1 MTYKEMV
8 VKTVRMAC
16 QDLSEQI
23 EDLVPD
29 SEGLFEVTV
38 KLKIPTLSNRME
50 ELPTFKVAIN
60 GYPKRT
66 TVEKMIDL
74 KVDE

>member
-38 KLKIPTLSNRME
+38 KLKIPTRADRIE
-50 ELPTFKVAIN
+50 ELPTFKVSVN
-60 GYPKRT
+60 GYPKRL
-66 TVEKMIDL
+66 TVEKMVDL
-74 KVDE
+74 RVDE

>member
-8 VKTVRMAC
+8 VKTVRLAC

-38 KLKIPTLSNRME
+38 KLKIPTCADRIE
-50 ELPTFKVAIN
+50 ELPTFKVVIN
-60 GYPKRT
+60 
-66 TVEKMIDL
+66 
-74 KVDE
+74 